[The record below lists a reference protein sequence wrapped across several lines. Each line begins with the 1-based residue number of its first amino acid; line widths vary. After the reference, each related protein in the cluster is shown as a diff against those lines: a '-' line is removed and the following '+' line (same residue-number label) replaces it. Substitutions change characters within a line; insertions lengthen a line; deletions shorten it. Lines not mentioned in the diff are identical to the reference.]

1 MKRSFQIV
9 HGVKIFGL
17 QEVERLGVTL
27 QIGVLRL
34 IAVRALVADAAMQR
48 QQIVQRGRLGL
59 GKLGFYVLQPVD
71 QRGNFLFCFS

>member
-1 MKRSFQIV
+1 
-9 HGVKIFGL
+9 
-17 QEVERLGVTL
+17 
-27 QIGVLRL
+27 
-34 IAVRALVADAAMQR
+34 MQR